1 MPHAYT
7 EDQLVEQPA
16 IGLFAELGWAV
27 VCAEEEMFGAPS
39 PHPSPT
45 GRGSEGEGRV
55 ALGRETKGEVVLVS
69 LLRAAL
75 TRLNSA
81 LPPEAVT
88 AAVDELTRDR
98 SAMGLPAANR
108 EIYRLLK
115 DGIAV
120 SIADPEAP
128 PSSPA
133 LLPKEEGRA
142 AFPSTSG
149 RGSKGEGSRRSGG
162 QQTVRVRV
170 IDWENPAANDF
181 LLVSQFSV
189 TGALY
194 TCRPDLV
201 GFVNGL
207 PLVVIELKKP
217 GVPARAAFDE
227 NLTHYKAEIPQ
238 LFWFNAL
245 LIASNGTDS
254 RVGSLTADWER
265 FFEWK
270 RIEREDEPRRVSLE
284 VMLRG
289 TCDRSRLLDLVE
301 NFTLFSEHKAGLA
314 KIIGQNHQVL
324 GVNAAIASLHRIRPA
339 LADPATLVPNPLPE
353 VEGQY
358 RGGLQWS
365 GLVDRAR
372 ELRQKQTPAEDVVWE
387 LLRDRRFE
395 GLKFRRQ
402 HQIGNYIA
410 DFCCA
415 EHRLDVEVDGD
426 VHRSPDVIAK
436 DAQRDAYLSS
446 LGYRVLRFKNQF
458 VLDQPEEFLRQVAAA
473 AQLPSTSGRGA
484 GGEGNTPSPNG
495 IGVFWQTQGSG
506 KSFSMVFFAQKVL
519 RKVAGNWTFV
529 VVTDR
534 VELDDQ
540 IAKTFKA
547 VGAVSEAEGDQC
559 HAASGAHLRELLRGN
574 HRYVF
579 TLIHKFQPEKVRAET
594 PSSPALLPEGEGGE
608 TPQYRGGLQYA
619 GLVERAREFR
629 KDQTP
634 AEEIAWELLRDRRF
648 EGLKFRRE
656 HQINNYIADFFCAEH
671 RLDIELDGGIHKSPV
686 VMEKDAVRD
695 AMLRSLGFKVL
706 RFSNQIVLEN
716 PEEFLRQIGLA
727 LNLPSTSGKGAGGEG
742 HRKMPVLCDRPDVIV
757 LTDEAHRSQYDTL
770 ALNMRAALPKA
781 LFLAF
786 TGTPLIAG
794 EERTKDLFGDYVSI
808 YDFQQS
814 VEDGATVPLFYEN
827 RTPELQLVNPDL
839 NDDIYNLIEAAEL
852 DPEQEAKLEQELSR
866 QYHILTRDD
875 RLETVA
881 KDIVRHFLGRGF
893 VGKAMVVSIDKA
905 TALKMHDKVRAHWAA
920 ELERVQKE
928 LGHLDLTAER
938 KTELLDRLKVLQMM
952 DMALIVSPGQ
962 NEIEQMNRQGLN
974 IIPHRERMN
983 REALDEKFKDTDD
996 PLRIVFLCAMWLT
1009 GFDAPICSTVY
1020 LDKPMRN
1027 HTLMQTIARAN
1038 RVFPGK
1044 HSGMIVDYANVFA
1057 SLEKAL
1063 AIYGAGKDGKNPVR
1077 DKAKLVADLRRAVD
1091 AATTFCAT
1099 RQVILPAIEQLPVGS
1114 LERLQRIDNAVNA
1127 LISPDPLRREFLG
1140 HERIVGTLF
1149 GAVKPDPAALGFAG
1163 RVATLTAIAAAIRTK
1178 LNPNPADITEVMG
1191 DIGKLLDASITGV
1204 DMPAKPA
1211 PVMDLSKI
1219 DFEALRSRFKESK
1232 HKNTDLE
1239 VLKAAIRAQLEK
1251 LIRLNKTR
1259 ADFAEKFEALIES
1272 YNTGSRN
1279 IEELFEELLKLSR
1292 NLSDEQQ
1299 RHVRENM
1306 TEEELVI
1313 FDILTRP
1320 APELSADERAEVKK
1334 VSREL
1339 LNKMKLLLVLNW
1351 RQKSTA
1357 RSQLKLTIEDV
1368 LDTGLPR
1375 TYTPELYRQKCSALF
1390 EHVYESYPERDAGV
1404 YAM

>member
-16 IGLFAELGWAV
+16 IGLFAELGWQTVSAM
-27 VCAEEEMFGAPS
+27 EETFGA
-39 PHPSPT
+39 T
-45 GRGSEGEGRV
+45 GT
-55 ALGRETKGEVVLVS
+55 LLRETKGEVVLVS
-69 LLRAAL
+69 RLRTAL
-75 TRLNSA
+75 VKLNPA
-81 LPPEAVT
+81 LPPEAIT

-98 SAMGLPAANR
+98 SAMSLEAANR
-108 EIYRLLK
+108 EVYLLLK
-115 DGIAV
+115 EGIKV
-120 SIADPEAP
+120 SVPDRE
-128 PSSPA
+128 
-133 LLPKEEGRA
+133 R
-142 AFPSTSG
+142 
-149 RGSKGEGSRRSGG
+149 GG
-162 QQTVRVRV
+162 QKTERLRVV
-170 IDWENPAANDF
+170 DWGNPANNDF
-181 LLVSQFSV
+181 LLVSQFSI

-201 GFVNGL
+201 CFVNGL

-217 GVPARAAFDE
+217 GVPARVAFDE
-227 NLTHYKAEIPQ
+227 NLTHYKQQIPS

-270 RIEREDEPRRVSLE
+270 RIERENEPRRVSLE
-284 VMLRG
+284 VMIRG
-289 TCDRSRLLDLVE
+289 TCDRARLLDLVE
-301 NFTLFSEHKAGLA
+301 NFTLFSEHKAGLV
-314 KIIGQNHQVL
+314 KVIGQNHQFL
-324 GVNAAIASLHRIRPA
+324 GVNNAIVSMLAAR
-339 LADPATLVPNPLPE
+339 
-353 VEGQY
+353 
-358 RGGLQWS
+358 
-365 GLVDRAR
+365 
-372 ELRQKQTPAEDVVWE
+372 K
-387 LLRDRRFE
+387 
-395 GLKFRRQ
+395 
-402 HQIGNYIA
+402 
-410 DFCCA
+410 
-415 EHRLDVEVDGD
+415 
-426 VHRSPDVIAK
+426 
-436 DAQRDAYLSS
+436 
-446 LGYRVLRFKNQF
+446 LGH
-458 VLDQPEEFLRQVAAA
+458 
-473 AQLPSTSGRGA
+473 GRG
-484 GGEGNTPSPNG
+484 
-495 IGVFWQTQGSG
+495 GVFWQTQGSG

-547 VGAVSEAEGDQC
+547 AGAVSEAEGDQC
-559 HAASGAHLRELLRGN
+559 HAESGAHLRELLRGN

-579 TLIHKFQPEKVRAET
+579 TLIQKFQTPE
-594 PSSPALLPEGEGGE
+594 
-608 TPQYRGGLQYA
+608 
-619 GLVERAREFR
+619 
-629 KDQTP
+629 
-634 AEEIAWELLRDRRF
+634 
-648 EGLKFRRE
+648 
-656 HQINNYIADFFCAEH
+656 
-671 RLDIELDGGIHKSPV
+671 
-686 VMEKDAVRD
+686 M
-695 AMLRSLGFKVL
+695 
-706 RFSNQIVLEN
+706 
-716 PEEFLRQIGLA
+716 
-727 LNLPSTSGKGAGGEG
+727 
-742 HRKMPVLCDRPDVIV
+742 LCDRPDVIV

-794 EERTKDLFGDYVSI
+794 EERTKDVFGDYVSI

-839 NDDIYNLIEAAEL
+839 NEDIYNLIETAEL
-852 DPEQEAKLEQELSR
+852 DPEQEAKLERELGR

-875 RLETVA
+875 RLDTVA

-905 TALKMHDKVRAHWAA
+905 TALKMHDKVRKHWAA
-920 ELERVQKE
+920 EIERVQTE
-928 LGHLDLTAER
+928 LGHYNLAADR
-938 KTELLDRLKVLQMM
+938 KAELLKRLDVLKTT

-962 NEIEQMNRQGLN
+962 NEIEQMKKLGLD
-974 IIPHRERMN
+974 ILPHRKRMV
-983 REALDEKFKDTDD
+983 ESQPPLDEKFKDTDD
-996 PLRIVFLCAMWLT
+996 NLRIVFVCAMWLT
-1009 GFDAPICSTVY
+1009 GFDAPSCSTVY

-1027 HTLMQTIARAN
+1027 HSLMQTIARAN

-1063 AIYGAGKDGKNPVR
+1063 AIYGPGGGGGGPVK
-1077 DKAKLVADLRRAVD
+1077 DKAKLVEDLRRAVD
-1091 AATTFCAT
+1091 AVTTFCAT
-1099 RQVILPAIEQLPVGS
+1099 HQVILPAIEQLATGS
-1114 LERLQRIDNAVNA
+1114 LDRLQRIDDAVNA

-1140 HERIVGTLF
+1140 HERLVNTLY
-1149 GAVKPDPAALGFAG
+1149 GAVKPDPAALEFAG
-1163 RVATLTAIAAAIRTK
+1163 RVACIAAIADAIRTK
-1178 LNPNPADITEVMG
+1178 LNPNPADVTEVMG

-1211 PVMDLSKI
+1211 PMMDLSKI

-1251 LIRLNKTR
+1251 LISLNKTR
-1259 ADFAEKFEALIES
+1259 ADFAEKFEELIEN
-1272 YNTGSRN
+1272 YNQGSQS
-1279 IEELFEELLKLSR
+1279 IEGLFEELLKLSR
-1292 NLSDEQQ
+1292 NLNLEQE

-1334 VSREL
+1334 VAREL

-1404 YAM
+1404 YAAAG